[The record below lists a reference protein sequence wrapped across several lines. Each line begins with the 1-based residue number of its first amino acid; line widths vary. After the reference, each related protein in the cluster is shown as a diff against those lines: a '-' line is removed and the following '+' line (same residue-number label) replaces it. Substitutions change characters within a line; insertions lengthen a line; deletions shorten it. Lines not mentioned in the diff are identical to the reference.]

1 MRADRKKT
9 PVAFSMGDP
18 HGIGSEVLLKAL
30 ALGAGNLW
38 IRPVIFGD
46 AEFLRQLEGDL
57 GLPGVLQGCTIIP
70 CGRYPYPPRWGTLSA
85 QAGSFA
91 AQSLKKAA
99 EHCRDHRIPLLV
111 TAPLNKQAAHL
122 GGGFPAG
129 QTEFIASFF
138 PGHRPVMAF
147 FSDRLH
153 VVLATVHIPMREVAD
168 QLNAPELTRR
178 TVLFHQ
184 ALQRLGKASP
194 RIAMCGLNPH
204 ASEGGL
210 FGDEEERIV
219 IPSVAELNR
228 RLGQGAVEGP
238 FPADTLFRRAA
249 QGEFDGV
256 VALYHDQGL
265 IPLKLLAF
273 DKAVN
278 VSLGLPIVRT
288 SPDHGTAF
296 DIAGCG
302 RADPGSM
309 LAAIQWGL
317 RLLAP
322 GKQARQETGDR

>member
-1 MRADRKKT
+1 MRADKKT
-9 PVAFSMGDP
+9 KVAFSMGDP
-18 HGIGSEVLLKAL
+18 HGIGAEVLLKAL
-30 ALGAGNLW
+30 ASGVSDLR
-38 IRPVIFGD
+38 IRPFIFGD
-46 AEFLRQLEGDL
+46 ADFLQQLAGDL
-57 GLPGVLQGCTIIP
+57 GLSGVLRDCTIIP
-70 CGRYPYPPRWGTLSA
+70 SAESPYPPSWGTLSA
-85 QAGSFA
+85 RAGRFA
-91 AQSLKKAA
+91 VQSLKKAA
-99 EHCRDHRIPLLV
+99 EYCRDHRIPLLI
-111 TAPLNKQAAHL
+111 TAPINKQAAHL
-122 GGGFPAG
+122 AGGFPAG

-147 FSDRLH
+147 LSDQMH
-153 VVLATVHIPMREVAD
+153 IVLATVHIPLREVAD

-184 ALQRLGKASP
+184 TLQRLGTREP

-204 ASEGGL
+204 ASEEGL

-219 IPSVAELNR
+219 IPSITELNR
-228 RLGQGAVEGP
+228 LLGKGAVQGP
-238 FPADTLFRRAA
+238 FPADTLFHRAA
-249 QGEFDGV
+249 KGEFDGV

-296 DIAGCG
+296 DIAGSG
-302 RADPGSM
+302 RADSGSM

-317 RLLAP
+317 RLLP
-322 GKQARQETGDR
+322 IEQAGPETGGR